1 MSFLSS
7 WGSAFVPSLGPAFF
21 DPSKAIVSPVLAS
34 LPCRGKCGLC
44 SSETFLSKFCPG
56 GDKPGGAPCEDPVPA
71 AEGQG
76 LPLSP
81 GLRLAWV
88 AQNLLACTSHA
99 VLGVEREHWAVSAS
113 LFLKI
118 AFVNNSSVILI

>member
-1 MSFLSS
+1 MVFVLLRLFYPSS
-7 WGSAFVPSLGPAFF
+7 A
-21 DPSKAIVSPVLAS
+21 
-34 LPCRGKCGLC
+34 
-44 SSETFLSKFCPG
+44 PG

-76 LPLSP
+76 PPLSP

-118 AFVNNSSVILI
+118 AFVNVSSVTLI